1 MAIAIPTR
9 GDAAAHGAYTA
20 MMQTTI
26 DDEEFALWVELLNR
40 RIGLRDTVIR
50 KSTLIQSV
58 ETRLRKRGGT
68 LSRRAY
74 FDLLRAAKSNDQE
87 WDHLIELLPLHET
100 RFLRH
105 QSSLDVLRDYV
116 AERCAD
122 SGQRPNSLSVWSVG
136 CSTGEEVYSLAIV
149 MNEAAGAFDP
159 RPRINVTG
167 SDMSRN
173 SLNVGRRGSYHRR
186 QLTNVSA
193 VQMATWFDKDDNET
207 YTVKPALREQTQFVA
222 LNLCAADAD
231 DNVVGP
237 VDIVFCQ
244 NVLIYF
250 DMPERE
256 RIVNQLAEHVLPGG
270 ILVLGAGE
278 LLRWTR
284 ADFKRIAGDETFAFK
299 KQSLLI

>member
-1 MAIAIPTR
+1 MTIAIPSR
-9 GDAAAHGAYTA
+9 DYAALHIAQSAF
-20 MMQTTI
+20 MQTTI
-26 DDEEFALWVELLNR
+26 DDEEFSLWVELLGR

-50 KSTLIQSV
+50 KSFLIQSL

-68 LSRRAY
+68 MSRRAY
-74 FDLLRAAKSNDQE
+74 FDLLRGGKGNDEE
-87 WDHLIELLPLHET
+87 WDELVELLPLHET
-100 RFLRH
+100 RFMRH
-105 QSSLDVLRDYV
+105 SSSLDLLRDYV
-116 AERCAD
+116 KERCAD
-122 SGQRPNSLSVWSVG
+122 EDHSPTSLSAWSVG
-136 CSTGEEVYSLAIV
+136 CSTGEEVYTLAMV
-149 MNEAAGAFDP
+149 MDEAASTFNV

-167 SDMSRN
+167 SDLCKH
-173 SLNVGRRGSYHRR
+173 SLNFGRRGTYHRR
-186 QLTNVSA
+186 QLTHVSA
-193 VQMATWFDKDDNET
+193 KQMTTWFDKVDPET
-207 YTVKPALREQTQFVA
+207 YAVKPALRERTQFVA
-222 LNLCAADAD
+222 LNLCAAEAD

-278 LLRWTR
+278 MLRWNR
-284 ADFKRIAGDETFAFK
+284 ANFKRIAGEEIFAFK